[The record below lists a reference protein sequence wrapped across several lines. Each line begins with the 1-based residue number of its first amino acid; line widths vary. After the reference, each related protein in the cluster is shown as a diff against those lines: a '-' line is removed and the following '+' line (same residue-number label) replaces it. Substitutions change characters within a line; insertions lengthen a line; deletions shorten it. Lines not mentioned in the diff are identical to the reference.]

1 MNVLLLDGFVIDGLG
16 GVVEHGGVLVEGG
29 RITAVGQGLEG
40 RRTSETRVI
49 DLAGRAVIPGLIDTH
64 VHIAG
69 GDFFPGYFD
78 ETTGLAALRMAEAAQ
93 RTLMAGITTI
103 RVAGSRDFL
112 DVDLRDAVDAGVIPG
127 PRVVASGRG
136 LTTTGGHAHTYCM
149 EVDGADEV
157 AKAVR
162 YHMKRR
168 VNSIKLM
175 LSSGVSTAGSN
186 VNTAQ
191 FTLEE
196 MHTAVF
202 HAHKFGMKVL
212 THSIGYEAIRDGIEV
227 GVDSIDHGIWLDE
240 EQAVR
245 MREKGIYMVPTFGPF
260 YYYTVVRKAEP
271 WRIARAEQVTP
282 RLASAFRLAMEVGV
296 PIAMGSDCGA
306 PSRYPNGDN
315 ALELELMVQNGMSPD
330 RAIRSGTSEAA
341 KLIGMAESIG
351 SLEPGKLADLIVT
364 DGNPLDNVSVVRHKV
379 QLVMKG
385 GTIYKDNL
393 EQ

>member
-1 MNVLLLDGFVIDGLG
+1 MNILLLDGFIIDGLG
-16 GVVEHGGVLVEGG
+16 GVLEHGGVLVEGE
-29 RITAVGQGLEG
+29 RISAVGRGLEG

-69 GDFFPGYFD
+69 GDFFPGYLD

-149 EVDGADEV
+149 EVDGTDEV

-196 MHTAVF
+196 MQTAVF
-202 HAHKFGMKVL
+202 HAHKLGLKVL

-240 EQAVR
+240 EQAIR

-260 YYYTVVRKAEP
+260 YYYTVIRKAEP
-271 WRIARAEQVTP
+271 WRITRAEQVTP
-282 RLASAFRLAMEVGV
+282 KLASAFRLAMEVGV

-315 ALELELMVQNGMSPD
+315 ALELELMVENGMSP
-330 RAIRSGTSEAA
+330 
-341 KLIGMAESIG
+341 G
-351 SLEPGKLADLIVT
+351 SS
-364 DGNPLDNVSVVRHKV
+364 NPLGNHRGRQADRYSRVHRLPGAGKVGRFDRHRRESPGQCERDSPQGSVGDEGWND
-379 QLVMKG
+379 L
-385 GTIYKDNL
+385 
-393 EQ
+393 